1 MLWDTKFDRFHANIY
16 VTIPEGIKAIRTA
29 GSTAA
34 GRRIAP
40 VLID

>member
-29 GSTAA
+29 GSTAD
-34 GRRIAP
+34 RQVRLVI
-40 VLID
+40 ID